1 MKVSRIMTREAISV
15 APECPLDEAIRLFES
30 CRFRHLP
37 VAEKGKLVGLISDRD
52 IALTTGWILAAYR
65 QGEDASGPSRVEE
78 IMRRDIRS
86 LGPGDPLSEAAAIAL
101 DHRIGAIPIVSHGE
115 LEGIVTT
122 TDLLRACHAADAD
135 SDWRVPE
142 GMSVRDAMT
151 KDVRTA
157 SPDMLMEAAIDLC
170 QQDSIR
176 HLPVVEDGA
185 LVGMVSDRDLRFG
198 LGQEIVSDMLAQE
211 EGRLEVPQ
219 TPLSALMSLEV
230 VTIGEAESLGRATEV
245 MLEHGFS
252 ALPVLKD
259 GRLVGILT
267 NTDILRSCA

>member
-65 QGEDASGPSRVEE
+65 QGEDAAGPSRVDE

-101 DHRIGAIPIVSHGE
+101 DHRVGAIPIVSHGE

-122 TDLLRACHAADAD
+122 T
-135 SDWRVPE
+135 
-142 GMSVRDAMT
+142 G
-151 KDVRTA
+151 
-157 SPDMLMEAAIDLC
+157 
-170 QQDSIR
+170 
-176 HLPVVEDGA
+176 
-185 LVGMVSDRDLRFG
+185 
-198 LGQEIVSDMLAQE
+198 
-211 EGRLEVPQ
+211 
-219 TPLSALMSLEV
+219 
-230 VTIGEAESLGRATEV
+230 
-245 MLEHGFS
+245 
-252 ALPVLKD
+252 
-259 GRLVGILT
+259 
-267 NTDILRSCA
+267 